1 MKIHKKDTVV
11 VISGKDRGKSGT
23 VIRTFPKKD
32 MVLVENINMTTHHEK
47 SRRRG
52 QQGQII
58 VKPAPVH
65 VSNVALK
72 HGKEGK
78 GVRVGYTTEGE
89 GAAAKKVRV
98 ARPTGEK
105 I

>member
-11 VISGKDRGKSGT
+11 IISGKDRGKSGA
-23 VIRTFPKKD
+23 VLRTFPKKD
-32 MVLVENINMTTHHEK
+32 MVLVENVNMTTHHEK

-58 VKPAPVH
+58 VKPGPIH

-72 HGKEGK
+72 HGKDGK
-78 GVRVGYTTEGE
+78 GVRIGYAVEGE
-89 GAAAKKVRV
+89 GASAKKVRV
-98 ARPTGEK
+98 TRPQGEK
-105 I
+105 V